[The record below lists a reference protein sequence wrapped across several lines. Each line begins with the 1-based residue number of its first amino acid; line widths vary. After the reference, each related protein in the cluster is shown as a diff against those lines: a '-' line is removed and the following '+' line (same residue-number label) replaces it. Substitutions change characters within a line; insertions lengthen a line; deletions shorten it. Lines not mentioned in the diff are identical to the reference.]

1 MSLGDLW
8 TGAALVLFASLAGAM
23 DTQKS
28 VEALAAFD
36 RGEAALSASVRLTLV
51 EEIGAKS
58 LGLAE
63 TGVRAQALATRAVVD
78 PDAGVREASL
88 AALGNL
94 EGAEAPTAL
103 AQLAGDLPTAEAV
116 RAAEAL
122 GKSTDGASYVLNL
135 LEVGLLEK
143 ETQSTDRGQ
152 TWQSRSETGSLAPAV
167 LVALLA
173 YMDRAIDGA
182 TVDSACQILLL
193 AKVHRDPT
201 VRNAANGALDAAI
214 GRLGARGSDAEVVV
228 LLDSL
233 GGAVWDKS
241 ELLVRRS
248 IYLIGRGVRLEEAL
262 QGARLV
268 QSRTKGFAG
277 YESRRWRFF
286 GCYLEAAALLAL
298 GRAGETNDSLM
309 RASFVLDGLGME
321 RMDLLP
327 DLLVPSVISA
337 ARAAEVLSLRGLVE
351 LMAATCLLAEGQSP
365 SASRVLGHL
374 RMAHEY
380 SLWSQLREAAVD
392 TNASISGFDGVLD
405 SELGPRRL
413 VLSAP
418 ENPHWSGA
426 KRNQGLDLLLNLGAA
441 SRVVVGDELPGFR
454 PPANAPSDRLI
465 ESDPQRFQLL
475 KGIRPAQLQAVRRA
489 HPSPTAAGEV
499 PVVQME
505 RRGLTAAIVRDEEQ
519 QWKELDGLRLPSIFA
534 LLLAGDLRAED
545 RSDDAAL
552 LCDQLLQDLEAGGSL
567 EQGAWGAWLGARV
580 QIALGGSLSDA
591 GRPREAVDVLEEA
604 VLGLEAVEN
613 TLLERKS
620 AEMDPRMLPMHD
632 AQIEQTRGLRSEAL
646 VGLAVTCNV
655 RLGDPE
661 TALGYFE
668 RAYEI
673 QQTDFMKG
681 LLACYRARFGA
692 EQEARGLLRT
702 LEPDRPVFYNM
713 ACAYALLGDT
723 TEALALLERELNE
736 NHFTPGSL
744 ARQKRWAKGDP
755 DLANLWDDARFLK
768 LVGE

>member
-1 MSLGDLW
+1 MRLGCLLAGLW
-8 TGAALVLFASLAGAM
+8 LLLFAPLAGAQ
-23 DTQKS
+23 DTRQS
-28 VEALAAFD
+28 IRDLAAFD
-36 RGEAALSASVRLTLV
+36 RGELALGASARLAFV
-51 EEIGAKS
+51 EELGAKT
-58 LGLAE
+58 LGLAD
-63 TGVRAQALATRAVVD
+63 TGIRAEALAARAAVD

-88 AALGNL
+88 AALENL
-94 EGAEAPTAL
+94 EGPEAPTAL
-103 AQLAGDLPTAEAV
+103 SLLVRTLPAPDAA

-122 GKSTDGASYVLNL
+122 GESTYGASFVLEL
-135 LEVGLLEK
+135 LAEGLFVEVP
-143 ETQSTDRGQ
+143 QSESGDSKGQSSLDRGGLAPPVIGALL
-152 TWQSRSETGSLAPAV
+152 GSL
-167 LVALLA
+167 
-173 YMDRAIDGA
+173 DRAVSGA
-182 TVDSACQILLL
+182 TLETVCQVLMM
-193 AKVHRDPT
+193 AKVHLDPS
-201 VRNAANGALDAAI
+201 VREAADGALDAAI
-214 GRLGARGSDAEVVV
+214 GRLGARGSDAEVVA

-233 GGAVWDKS
+233 GGQAWGRD

-262 QGARLV
+262 VGARLV
-268 QSRTKGFAG
+268 QSRTKGLTG
-277 YESRRWRFF
+277 YEARRWRFF
-286 GCYLEAAALLAL
+286 GCYLEAASLLAM
-298 GRAGETNDSLM
+298 GRAGETNNSLM

-327 DLLVPSVISA
+327 DLLVPSVVSA
-337 ARAAEVLSLRGLVE
+337 ARASEILSLRGLME

-365 SASRVLGHL
+365 SASRVLEHL
-374 RMAHEY
+374 RKAHEF
-380 SLWSQLREAAVD
+380 SLWAQLREAAVD
-392 TNASISGFDGVLD
+392 TDAAISGFDEVLD
-405 SELGPRRL
+405 SDLGPRRL

-418 ENPHWSGA
+418 ENPNWSGP
-426 KRNQGLDLLLNLGAA
+426 KRDRALDLLLNLGSA

-454 PPANAPSDRLI
+454 APTNAPTDRSI
-465 ESDPQRFQLL
+465 ESDPQRFSLL
-475 KGIRPAQLQAVRRA
+475 VGIRPAQLQAVRRA
-489 HPSPTAAGEV
+489 LRSTWDAGEM
-499 PVVQME
+499 QMLE
-505 RRGLTAAIVRDEEQ
+505 LQRRALTAAIERDEEQ
-519 QWKELDGLRLPSIFA
+519 EWKQLDGLRLPSIFA

-552 LCDQLLQDLEAGGSL
+552 LCEQLLADLEAGGSL

-591 GRPREAVDVLEEA
+591 GRPREAVDVLEQA

-613 TLLERKS
+613 TLLERKR
-620 AEMDPRMLPMHD
+620 AEVDPRLLPMHE

-646 VGLAVTCNV
+646 VGLAVTHNV
-655 RLGDPE
+655 RLGDPK
-661 TALGYFE
+661 TALAFFE

-692 EQEARGLLRT
+692 DLEARALLRT

-713 ACAYALLGDT
+713 ACAYALLGEKE
-723 TEALALLERELNE
+723 EALAMLERELKE